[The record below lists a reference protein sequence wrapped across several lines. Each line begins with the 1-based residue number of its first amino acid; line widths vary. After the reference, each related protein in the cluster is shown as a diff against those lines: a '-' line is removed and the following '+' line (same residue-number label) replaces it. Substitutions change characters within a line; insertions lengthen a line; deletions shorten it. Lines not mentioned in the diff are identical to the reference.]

1 MGVVVDLFEIIDV
14 YIVVIDKSIVF
25 VGMVE
30 KVYVILFDKFFEDL
44 FDVVFNL
51 EFFWE
56 GVAVDDFMCLD
67 WVVVGMFF
75 ECVKEVMFRLYEFFV
90 CQGNFVYFMDEC
102 FVEMIKYVVN
112 FYLVICILFMNE
124 IVNFCEKVG
133 VNVDMV

>member
-1 MGVVVDLFEIIDV
+1 MLFIFLGEDGFVDFFYVMGVVVDLFEIIDV

-90 CQGNFVYFMDEC
+90 C
-102 FVEMIKYVVN
+102 
-112 FYLVICILFMNE
+112 
-124 IVNFCEKVG
+124 
-133 VNVDMV
+133 